1 MPVVIV
7 VPAVVVLN
15 KASDNDVAGLHGL
28 HGLQGLQGVEAG
40 AGGGD
45 IHGRTGIIVG
55 TAESTEIGAFDSDDE
70 TGMMDI
76 SGFIQG

>member
-15 KASDNDVAGLHGL
+15 KASDNDVAGL

-70 TGMMDI
+70 TGVMDI